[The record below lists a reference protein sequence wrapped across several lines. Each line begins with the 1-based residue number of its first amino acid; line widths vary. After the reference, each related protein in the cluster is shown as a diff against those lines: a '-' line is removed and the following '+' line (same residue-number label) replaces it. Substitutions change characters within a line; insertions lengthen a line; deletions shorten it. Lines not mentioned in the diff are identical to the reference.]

1 MPDAPTFD
9 TTTGEQCRCQNLSK
23 TGWGVQSLLFLG
35 GLSILCGMGYLL
47 VQLMPLQPSALPPT
61 APAARTS
68 FASPSPSTA
77 VPYTATPD
85 PFAPTATP
93 AILLVMEV
101 TQTPEPTATLTP
113 YEATLRAGQAT
124 ATALAMPLTCE
135 RTTVT
140 PGTPKPCYWMPVLP
154 TPSPIPTL
162 VTCETPIPLARC
174 LKES

>member
-1 MPDAPTFD
+1 MSATFC
-9 TTTGEQCRCQNLSK
+9 TQCGDVCPCQNHKRS
-23 TGWGVQSLLFLG
+23 G
-35 GLSILCGMGYLL
+35 LL
-47 VQLMPLQPSALPPT
+47 VPFLLVSLGLFVLFGMAYSLTQLMPTPTPALPPT

-68 FASPSPSTA
+68 FASPSPTTA
-77 VPYTATPD
+77 VPSSPTPD
-85 PFAPTATP
+85 PFAPTSTP

-101 TQTPEPTATLTP
+101 TQTPTPTPTLSP

-162 VTCETPIPLARC
+162 PPCETPVPAMRC
-174 LKES
+174 LKMGD